1 MMSSMR
7 ASTASRRYLRSL
19 LLSLLGF
26 GIAFAFALR
35 APLALAQVN
44 ATIKAV
50 AVPGATNSA
59 AATNLPATTNSVAAT
74 NTMPK
79 FTSPEDG
86 WFDVSGFL
94 KEKYG
99 FIPIPLIITEPAV
112 GYGGGVGLMFLSSP
126 LPSGNAKDGL
136 GRPNITAVGGF
147 GTENG
152 TWGAFAGD
160 IRHWFDDR
168 LQTMVGAVYASA
180 NLKYY
185 GIGDDPAL
193 AANPLNYNLEP
204 KGGTARLKYR
214 FGDSRIWAGLN
225 YALVSTKVSFD
236 LPPGTPGIPAFEHD
250 SNVGGFTPSLTL
262 DTRNNFFTPTRGTY
276 LEISPGFFSPAFG
289 GDDDFQRVA
298 LVGMQYVPLSKELF
312 LGVRADASA
321 SFGDTPFYLR
331 PFISLRGA
339 PALRYQGEEVAQIE
353 AELRWQLWKRFSL
366 VGFAGCG
373 GAWSEFEQFDRE
385 QVIVTGGVGFRYE
398 MAREYGLHV
407 GVDVAAGPDG
417 AAVYLQVGSAWTR
430 P

>member
-1 MMSSMR
+1 MKT
-7 ASTASRRYLRSL
+7 STAVRRFKRFQLMFV
-19 LLSLLGF
+19 LGLAIA
-26 GIAFAFALR
+26 IAFVLL
-35 APLALAQVN
+35 APLASAQVK

-50 AVPGATNSA
+50 ATPDATNSP
-59 AATNLPATTNSVAAT
+59 AATNLPAATNSVSAPNA
-74 NTMPK
+74 PSK

-86 WFDVSGFL
+86 WLDMSGFL
-94 KEKYG
+94 SETYG
-99 FIPIPLIITEPAV
+99 FLPIPLIITEPAV
-112 GYGGGVGLMFLSSP
+112 GYGGGLGLMFLSRP
-126 LPSGNAKDGL
+126 LPHAEDGL
-136 GRPNITAVGGF
+136 GRPNISMVGGF

-152 TWGAFAGD
+152 SWGAFAGD
-160 IRHWFDDR
+160 IRHWMDDR

-185 GIGDDPAL
+185 GIGDDPVL
-193 AANPLNYNLEP
+193 GGNSLDYNLEP

-236 LPPGTPGIPAFEHD
+236 APPGTPGLPAFSHD
-250 SNVGGFTPSLTL
+250 SNVGGFTPSLNL

-298 LVGMQYVPLSKELF
+298 LVGMQYVPLSSEFF

-321 SFGDTPFYLR
+321 SFGDAPFYLR
-331 PFISLRGA
+331 PFITLRGA
-339 PALRYQGEEVAQIE
+339 PALRYQGEEVAQVE
-353 AELRWQLWKRFSL
+353 AELRWQFWKRFSL

-373 GAWSEFEQFDRE
+373 AAWSEFEHFDRE

-398 MAREYGLHV
+398 MAREYGLHM
-407 GVDVAAGPDG
+407 GVDIAAGPDG

>member
-1 MMSSMR
+1 MKT
-7 ASTASRRYLRSL
+7 STATRRFRRSL
-19 LLSLLGF
+19 WVTSLSLA
-26 GIAFAFALR
+26 IAIPFALQ
-35 APLALAQVN
+35 APLASAQTNVT
-44 ATIKAV
+44 ASAAV
-50 AVPGATNSA
+50 TNSPA
-59 AATNLPATTNSVAAT
+59 STNEVS
-74 NTMPK
+74 K

-94 KEKYG
+94 KEKHG
-99 FIPIPLIITEPAV
+99 FLPIPLIITEPAV
-112 GYGGGVGLMFLSSP
+112 GYGGGMGLMFLSRP
-126 LPSGNAKDGL
+126 LPNAEDGL

-147 GTENG
+147 GTESG

-168 LQTMVGAVYASA
+168 VQTMVGAVYASA

-193 AANPLNYNLEP
+193 AAHPLDYNLEP
-204 KGGTARLKYR
+204 KGGTARVKYR
-214 FGDSRIWAGLN
+214 FGDSRIWGGLN
-225 YALVSTKVSFD
+225 YALVSTEVTFD
-236 LPPGTPGIPAFEHD
+236 LPPGTPGQPVIARD
-250 SNVGGFTPSLTL
+250 TKVGGFTPSLNL

-276 LEISPGFFSPAFG
+276 LEVSPGFFSPAFG
-289 GDDDFQRVA
+289 GDDDFQRVV

-312 LGVRADASA
+312 LGVRADAAA
-321 SFGDTPFYLR
+321 SFGDEPFYLR
-331 PFISLRGA
+331 PFITLRGA
-339 PALRYQGEEVAQIE
+339 PALRYQGEEIAQIE
-353 AELRWQLWKRFSL
+353 TELRWQFWQRFSL

-373 GAWSEFEQFDRE
+373 ASWTEFEHFDRD